1 MPLAP
6 IDARLTGLRVLEAG
20 TGSAAGVAT
29 AGAPVDVVLSVEA
42 GSAIFAVG
50 ARFAAGVQIDGMGPG
65 LVPPLI
71 GSLGGAE
78 WATPVA
84 ELRLVVPASA
94 TAGLADRLL
103 GVAAFLRVNAAPPF
117 LVSAMRGPDLFVAPA
132 SLRGPDAAAVLGA
145 RENGGRVA
153 PADLRPSAP
162 APGDPPRHP

>member
-1 MPLAP
+1 MALAP
-6 IDARLTGLRVLEAG
+6 NDARLTGLRIAEAG
-20 TGSAAGVAT
+20 SASAAGVVT
-29 AGAPVDVVLSVEA
+29 AGTPLDVLLSVEA
-42 GSAIFAVG
+42 GPAIFAVG
-50 ARFAAGVQIDGMGPG
+50 ARFAAGVQIDGMAPG
-65 LVPPLI
+65 TVPPLI
-71 GSLGGAE
+71 GELGGAE

-162 APGDPPRHP
+162 APGYPPRHP

>member
-6 IDARLTGLRVLEAG
+6 IDARLTALRVLEAG
-20 TGSAAGVAT
+20 TGS
-29 AGAPVDVVLSVEA
+29 D
-42 GSAIFAVG
+42 
-50 ARFAAGVQIDGMGPG
+50 AGVQIDGMAPG

-117 LVSAMRGPDLFVAPA
+117 LVSAMRGPDLFVVP
-132 SLRGPDAAAVLGA
+132 GP
-145 RENGGRVA
+145 
-153 PADLRPSAP
+153 
-162 APGDPPRHP
+162 